1 MSLGA
6 HQDLQEELLPILSY

>member
-1 MSLGA
+1 MSLAA